1 MKKKS
6 LLEEIRD
13 LFKKGVA
20 TGEKSSSVFAQ
31 KFGKQPHYKS
41 NHQGSGIGKKSILDK
56 WRRKREDRKHLKKT
70 RSNGWNREEFQR
82 SPIKGIVVMGVVLS
96 GLFFLVTGPM
106 QKLYGNIKYF
116 RIQEIEV
123 IGCVKTNPTSLR
135 KFADI
140 SYEMN
145 MLTIDPEEIQNRLE
159 EHPWVKK
166 ASVRRIWPDA
176 ITVAISEYRPQAL
189 VVQEGK
195 GEFEYLDRKGNVFAA
210 VGQGQE
216 MDFPVITGL
225 DTFDTDMEKKELLGK
240 AISFLKLA
248 GRNNPNLPTQNVSEI
263 HFSSDGGL
271 ILYLVEHPFPIYF
284 GKGEIKRK
292 YYQLR
297 KVLEVL
303 YRKKRGSA
311 IIDNVAYIRMDYQK
325 DKVLVAQRQAG

>member
-1 MKKKS
+1 VKKQS
-6 LLEEIRD
+6 LVEKISD
-13 LFKKGVA
+13 LFKKGMA
-20 TGEKSSSVFAQ
+20 NSEKSSSAFAQ
-31 KFGKQPHYKS
+31 KFVKQPRYKT
-41 NHQGSGIGKKSILDK
+41 NHQGTGFGKKSLLDR
-56 WRRKREDRKHLKKT
+56 WRRKREERKQQKKT
-70 RSNGWNREEFQR
+70 RINGWNTEKSQLP
-82 SPIKGIVVMGVVLS
+82 PIKGILFMGVILS
-96 GLFFLVTGPM
+96 GVFLLVTGPM
-106 QKLYGNIKYF
+106 QKLYGNIQYF

-123 IGCVKTNPTSLR
+123 SGCVKTNPVSLR

-145 MLTIDPEEIQNRLE
+145 MLTIDPEKIQNRLE
-159 EHPWVKK
+159 EHPWIKT

-176 ITVAISEYRPQAL
+176 ITVAINEYRPQAL

-195 GEFEYLDRKGNVFAA
+195 GEFEYLDRKGNIFAA
-210 VGQGQE
+210 VGPGQE

-225 DTFDTDMEKKELLGK
+225 DTFDTDTEKKELLGT

-263 HFSSDGGL
+263 HFSSEGEFV
-271 ILYLVEHPFPIYF
+271 LYLVEYPFPIYF

-303 YRKKRGSA
+303 YRKKKGSA

-325 DKVLVAQRQAG
+325 NKVLVAQRQAG